1 MFGALY
7 ARILSNRAEYKN
19 IMFNIEQ
26 AADNGEY
33 HYDLFPDKK
42 LKEATI
48 KKLKRNG
55 FKVNFNNCSYKISW
69 DKESKNKNVKSKA
82 FKENI

>member
-7 ARILSNRAEYKN
+7 ARKLSNKAEYKN
-19 IMFNIEQ
+19 IMIDIEQ
-26 AADNGEY
+26 AANSGDY
-33 HYDLFPDKK
+33 HYNLFPDQK

-55 FKVNFNNCSYKISW
+55 FKVNFSNCSYKISW
-69 DKESKNKNVKSKA
+69 DKEPKNKNDKSKTS
-82 FKENI
+82 

>member
-7 ARILSNRAEYKN
+7 ARKLSDKAEYKN
-19 IMFNIEQ
+19 IMIDIEQ
-26 AADNGEY
+26 AANNGDY
-33 HYDLFPDKK
+33 HYNLFPDQK

-55 FKVNFNNCSYKISW
+55 FKVNFSNCSYKISW
-69 DKESKNKNVKSKA
+69 DKE
-82 FKENI
+82 